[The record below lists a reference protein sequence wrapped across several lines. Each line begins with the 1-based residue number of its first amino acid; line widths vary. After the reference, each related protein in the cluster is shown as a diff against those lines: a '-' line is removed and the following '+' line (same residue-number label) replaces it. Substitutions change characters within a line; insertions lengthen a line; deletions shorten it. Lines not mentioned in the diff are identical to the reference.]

1 MNSFTFFLDDI
12 LKSNLHSM
20 DQWKNEKNIHFIENA
35 YDSQNKEMLKNYN
48 VNVLLPLWKGIFVE
62 WSKTQNTLKAL
73 EKANKSKLSS
83 ISVDIEKQQALKNI
97 KIRFVEKIFG
107 VPASIDN
114 PSVIFELLPE
124 DKEIILSKI
133 FQNFPYIKEN
143 KYSTYFSFIEQSMK
157 EFYATKPYSEKDY
170 LNSYNDNYDKNYA
183 LFQQESK
190 KNSRKNM

>member
-1 MNSFTFFLDDI
+1 
-12 LKSNLHSM
+12 M

-133 FQNFPYIKEN
+133 FQDFPYIKEN

-157 EFYATKPYSEKDY
+157 EFYATKTYSEKDY

-190 KNSRKNM
+190 KIAEKICNW